1 MPPPRSTQPRSW
13 PAALAVFALLAAA
26 LPEPAQAAGAK
37 SADAPPVIRVPSP
50 AQLEKSIRRG
60 VDYLVKKQNKDGS
73 WGSATRTKDLN
84 IFAPVPGSH
93 QAFRAA
99 TTALAISALIET
111 GAADTQPA
119 ARRSLER
126 GEAWL
131 LDNLGKVRRADGIAL
146 YNVWTHGYGL
156 HALVHLLQR
165 ETTNAARRAALSNLA
180 VLQLDLLRRY
190 ESVDG
195 GWGYYDFRYQTQRP
209 TTDAISFTTATILI
223 AMHEARAAGLPIP
236 EDVARRGL
244 KSILR
249 QTKNDFSYDYGEY
262 LKYRPM
268 MPVNRPAGS
277 LGRSQ
282 ACNLTLRLYGQT
294 NITDQVMTDWLE
306 RLITRGGWLDIG
318 RKRPI
323 PHESWFQIA
332 GYFFYY
338 GHYYAALV
346 IEHLGPE
353 KAARFQGPLAGIIT
367 SLQEK
372 DGSWFDFP
380 FYDYHQPYGTS
391 FALMTLARCR
401 AAK

>member
-1 MPPPRSTQPRSW
+1 MPPRRGLPRTTW
-13 PAALAVFALLAAA
+13 AAAAGLVLLAALLA
-26 LPEPAQAAGAK
+26 PRPAGAAGAK
-37 SADAPPVIRVPSP
+37 AADAPPVIRVPSP

-111 GAADTQPA
+111 GAADTNAA
-119 ARRSLER
+119 ARRALER

-131 LDNLGKVRRADGIAL
+131 LDNLGKVRRADGVAL

-156 HALVHLLQR
+156 HALTHLLRR
-165 ETTNAARRAALSNLA
+165 ETTNAARRAAISNLA
-180 VLQLDLLRRY
+180 VLQVDLLRRY

-195 GWGYYDFRYQTQRP
+195 GWGYYDFRHHTQRP

-223 AMHEARAAGLPIP
+223 AMHEARQAGLPVN
-236 EDVARRGL
+236 EDVTRRAVA
-244 KSILR
+244 SVIR
-249 QTKNDFSYDYGEY
+249 QTKNDYSYYYGEY

-268 MPVNRPAGS
+268 TPVNRPAGS

-282 ACNLTLRLYGQT
+282 ACNLALRLHGQT
-294 NITDQVMTDWLE
+294 NITDQVMTDWLD
-306 RLITRGGWLDIG
+306 RLVTRGGWLDIG

-323 PHESWFQIA
+323 PHEAWFQIA

-353 KAARFQGPLAGIIT
+353 KAGQFKGPLAGIIT
-367 SLQEK
+367 QLQEK

-401 AAK
+401 AP